1 MDDNNL
7 FKFDLPN
14 HNNNKTKSY
23 NYLNNYKNQEQND
36 KLNQNVKLIPHNN
49 INNNFIN
56 YNHFNNIK
64 NNVTKKENIQIK
76 MNEPF
81 ISFVQNNLS
90 KDEKMK
96 NLEKENS
103 TLKRKIVDLNKKII
117 QLNKKIDLYE
127 NILNSNNL
135 STNII
140 INKNK
145 ELIKKNENS
154 ILQSLNKNQKIMN
167 MGIHDNNKFNNGNNF
182 YNPQN
187 NNNNNLNN
195 LLEISLQ
202 NKTSLNPFE
211 TNQEHKYNI
220 DNSFDLN
227 NSIENDIDVDNMT
240 YEELLELENKIGYVK
255 KGVSIEQKLSLK
267 IEKYSQNKF
276 DCKECVICKELLKE
290 NEFIRILNCS
300 HIFHINCIDEWF
312 KDNKICPICKKDVE

>member
-1 MDDNNL
+1 
-7 FKFDLPN
+7 
-14 HNNNKTKSY
+14 
-23 NYLNNYKNQEQND
+23 
-36 KLNQNVKLIPHNN
+36 
-49 INNNFIN
+49 
-56 YNHFNNIK
+56 
-64 NNVTKKENIQIK
+64 
-76 MNEPF
+76 
-81 ISFVQNNLS
+81 
-90 KDEKMK
+90 
-96 NLEKENS
+96 
-103 TLKRKIVDLNKKII
+103 
-117 QLNKKIDLYE
+117 
-127 NILNSNNL
+127 
-135 STNII
+135 
-140 INKNK
+140 
-145 ELIKKNENS
+145 
-154 ILQSLNKNQKIMN
+154 MN
-167 MGIHDNNKFNNGNNF
+167 MGIHDNNKFNNGNNFYIQNNNNSFINNYNNHLNQNYFNHNINF